1 MAKRPSLTK
10 FVFAEAINLMIFLFG
25 SVSGCSKERFKR
37 GTSARG
43 DITVCHAL
51 LRESAPQ

>member
-37 GTSARG
+37 STSARG